1 MKDDF
6 LRKRL
11 YDLAAQS
18 DRTCRFTYTDFLN
31 EAEYAEFCAVR
42 QQLPPCGCT
51 VSGGYP
57 DADRVMIRFGDAEQI
72 GSGEAFPVSVL
83 HIAPLQEK
91 FGEQLSHRD
100 ILGAVMHLGIERGA
114 VGDILIDGKSAY
126 LLCKEELADYICREL
141 DRVRHTSVRC
151 TVTDALPETA
161 VPHTES
167 RSIQIASERLDGVI
181 AKVYHVSRGDCTALL
196 HAGKIFVNG
205 AETEN
210 GSRMLKE
217 GDRVSVRGSGKFRYL
232 GVTDQTRK
240 GNLIAE
246 VEVYV

>member
-11 YDLAAQS
+11 LDLASLS
-18 DRTCRFTYTDFLN
+18 DRTGRLTFTDFLN
-31 EAEYAEFCAVR
+31 EAEFAEYTAVR
-42 QQLPPCGCT
+42 SQLPNCGCT

-57 DADRVMIRFGDAEQI
+57 DAERVMICFGDIAQY
-72 GSGEAFPVSVL
+72 GGETAFPISVL

-126 LLCKEELADYICREL
+126 LLCKEELAEYICREL

-151 TVTDALPETA
+151 TLSETLPAAAE
-161 VPHTES
+161 PHTES

-181 AKVYHVSRGDCTALL
+181 AKVCRISRGDCQALL
-196 HAGKIFVNG
+196 RAGKIFVNG
-205 AETEN
+205 APVES
-210 GSRMLKE
+210 GSRLLKE
-217 GDRVSVRGSGKFRYL
+217 GDKVSVRGSGKFRYL
-232 GVTDQTRK
+232 GVSGQTRK
-240 GNLIAE
+240 GNLVAS
-246 VEVYV
+246 VEVFV